1 MQLWELRRAAE
12 TVYLAAPAS
21 VAHDLSAMLTWAA
34 NTINTMEKQ
43 LDYLAG
49 IVQALTAELAKKEKE
64 LGQNEE
70 K

>member
-21 VAHDLSAMLTWAA
+21 VARDLSAMLTWAA
-34 NTINTMEKQ
+34 NTINTMGKQ

-49 IVQALTAELAKKEKE
+49 IVEALTAELAKKEKE
-64 LGQNEE
+64 LGQDEE